1 ARRALDALTTS
12 LRVMYRD
19 PEHALRSFLGVA
31 GREPAVAVRDL
42 RDTPERF
49 GELLTPEG
57 RPAGR
62 AAAAAGREVID
73 AERAFR
79 VAIANARNG
88 RRRQAGSPG
97 VDGSDQE
104 PADAQGAVRADLE
117 RIQVSLRKLRDE
129 EQRMPGRHLLEHAL
143 ARGLWELSPPE
154 FNRLR
159 LVTGSQ
165 FSLARKLRQMAQDV
179 ALG

>member
-1 ARRALDALTTS
+1 
-12 LRVMYRD
+12 MYRD
-19 PEHALRSFLGVA
+19 TEHALGSFLAAA
-31 GREPAVAVRDL
+31 GREPAAAVRDL
-42 RDTPERF
+42 RDPPERF

-57 RPAGR
+57 RTA
-62 AAAAAGREVID
+62 ACTAAAAGREVID

-79 VAIANARNG
+79 VAIANTRNG

-129 EQRMPGRHLLEHAL
+129 EQRMPRRHLLERAL

-159 LVTGSQ
+159 LVVTGAQ

-179 ALG
+179 ALGRDDEM